1 MRNPE
6 KSLNRKRLL
15 DWVRIGGTILST
27 LLFIY
32 LLYKQNW
39 AVTLHQLQQIPLW
52 LWLLSLALVM
62 CGMFLNSL
70 RWFTLLRVQK
80 VRISFI
86 ETTKIIFA
94 GAFASNFLPSTIGGD
109 AYRMV
114 ALMRF
119 TSDKVLS
126 VTSVVVD
133 RGMNVLAM
141 LTMLPFVFYT
151 FGPTFNIFHPQGSQP
166 AQAQNLPV
174 IAGIMAFLARLK
186 DRFLRTTGVWL
197 KKPASLLLAFIIS
210 WWSIFVV
217 YLGVWLLALALGIP
231 VQLYQVMGVS
241 TATYLITLLP
251 ISVNGY
257 GLREFTVTAL
267 YMQLGATLE
276 QASTL
281 ALVTR
286 FFSLVETLPGAL
298 WLSQI
303 IPSSDETGIPGVET
317 PIPAGKGE

>member
-1 MRNPE
+1 MRDPE
-6 KSLNRKRLL
+6 KSLNRKRLT

-27 LLFIY
+27 ALFVY

-39 AVTLHQLQQIPLW
+39 AITLRQLQQIPLW
-52 LWLLSLALVM
+52 LWLLSLALVI
-62 CGMFLNSL
+62 CGMFLNAL
-70 RWFTLLRVQK
+70 RWYSLLRVQK

-86 ETTKIIFA
+86 ETTRIIFA

-114 ALMRF
+114 ALLRY
-119 TSDKVLS
+119 TPDKVLS

-151 FGPTFNIFHPQGSQP
+151 FGPTFNIFHLQGRQP
-166 AQAQNLPV
+166 AMAQNLPI
-174 IAGIMAFLARLK
+174 IAGIMGFLARVK

-197 KKPASLLLAFIIS
+197 KKPASLFLAFFIS

-241 TATYLITLLP
+241 AATYLITLLP

-303 IPSSDETGIPGVET
+303 VPPSEEAAVSGVKT
-317 PIPAGKGE
+317 PTSAGKGE

>member
-6 KSLNRKRLL
+6 KSLNRKRLAR
-15 DWVRIGGTILST
+15 WIRIGGTILSSA
-27 LLFIY
+27 LFVY

-39 AVTLHQLQQIPLW
+39 VVTWQKLHQVPAW
-52 LWLLSLALVM
+52 LWPLSLVLVI

-70 RWFTLLRVQK
+70 RWYTLLHVQK
-80 VRISFI
+80 VRISFV

-109 AYRMV
+109 AFRMV
-114 ALMRF
+114 ALLRF
-119 TSDKVLS
+119 TTDKVLS
-126 VTSVVVD
+126 VASVVVD

-141 LTMLPFVFYT
+141 LTMLPFVFST
-151 FGPTFNIFHPQGSQP
+151 FGGSFNLFHLQGKLP
-166 AQAQNLPV
+166 DPGHNLLV
-174 IAGIMAFLARLK
+174 FAGILAFLARLK
-186 DRFLRTTGVWL
+186 DRFLQTAGVWL

-210 WWSIFVV
+210 WWSIFIV
-217 YLGVWLLALALGIP
+217 YLGVWLLALALGIQ
-231 VQLYQVMGVS
+231 VRLDQVMGVS
-241 TATYLITLLP
+241 AAAYLITLLP

-281 ALVTR
+281 ALVMR
-286 FFSLVETLPGAL
+286 FFSLFETLPGVL

-303 IPSSDETGIPGVET
+303 IPLNKETAASGAET
-317 PIPAGKGE
+317 PTPAGKGE